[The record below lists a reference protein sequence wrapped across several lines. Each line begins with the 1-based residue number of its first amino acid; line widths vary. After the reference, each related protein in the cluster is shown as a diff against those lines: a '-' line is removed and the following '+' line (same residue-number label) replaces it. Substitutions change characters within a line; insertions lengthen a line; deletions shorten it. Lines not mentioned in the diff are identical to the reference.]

1 MANAIPLFI
10 FFPMKTPPISTVVL
24 LFFSWLPV
32 AAGEHS
38 AGASH
43 PAASNNAAPVIDSVI
58 ASQKKITSIGC
69 KYHQKRWLN
78 NVGPSEYQG
87 DISYQAPEK
96 ILMHFLYPADE
107 YVLVNDSTVLIY
119 GIKNEYGVRYLK
131 KCLSPAEQQIA
142 EQIGQI
148 KMNMLQSMRESYFFS
163 RSDTTDSANIIV
175 AAIPKSGWKSLSKI
189 SISIDARKKVLKGI
203 EIYGKE
209 GTLLSSTIYSE
220 FIATGA
226 GGSFFPRVLT
236 VTLNAAQTQ
245 QKDQITYS
253 RLEFN
258 KPFPK
263 NHFSVPVAKDAK
275 IVDNLK
281 DCK

>member
-1 MANAIPLFI
+1 MNNTIFAAI
-10 FFPMKTPPISTVVL
+10 
-24 LFFSWLPV
+24 LFFSGGLSVMAGTSGTATSKPPDTK
-32 AAGEHS
+32 AALL
-38 AGASH
+38 
-43 PAASNNAAPVIDSVI
+43 IDSVI
-58 ASQKKITSIGC
+58 ASQKKITSIGG

-87 DISYQAPEK
+87 DISYHAPEK
-96 ILMHFLYPADE
+96 ILMHFLFPADE

-148 KMNMLQSMRESYFFS
+148 KMNIVQTMRNTYYFAILDS
-163 RSDTTDSANIIV
+163 TDPENIAI
-175 AAIPKSGWKSLSKI
+175 AATPKGGWKSLGKI
-189 SISIDARKKVLKGI
+189 TILVDTRKKSIKSI
-203 EIYGKE
+203 EIYAKDGV
-209 GTLLSSTIYSE
+209 LLSSTTYSD
-220 FIATGA
+220 FIPADATGA
-226 GGSFFPRVLT
+226 WFPRVLT
-236 VTLNAAQTQ
+236 VTLNAGQTL

-263 NHFSVPVAKDAK
+263 NHFSVPVAKNAK
-275 IVDNLK
+275 IIDNLK

>member
-10 FFPMKTPPISTVVL
+10 FFPMKTPPFSTIVL

-43 PAASNNAAPVIDSVI
+43 PAASNNAAPLMDSVI

-78 NVGPSEYQG
+78 NVGPTEYQG
-87 DISYQAPEK
+87 DISYLAPEK

-148 KMNMLQSMRESYFFS
+148 KMNIVQTMRGTYYFAIS
-163 RSDTTDSANIIV
+163 DSADPENNAI
-175 AAIPKSGWKSLSKI
+175 AATPKGGWKSLGKI
-189 SISIDARKKVLKGI
+189 TIFVDTRKKIIKSI
-203 EIYGKE
+203 AIYAKDGL
-209 GTLLSSTIYSE
+209 LLSSTTYSD
-220 FIATGA
+220 FIPADATGA
-226 GGSFFPRVLT
+226 WFPRVLT
-236 VTLNAAQTQ
+236 VTLNAGQTL

-253 RLEFN
+253 RIEFN

-263 NHFSVPVAKDAK
+263 NHFSVPVANNAK